1 MAINKRKVA
10 IIGAGHVGS
19 HGGYALIS
27 QGLVEELV
35 YIDVNHEKAVAQA
48 LDLQDSSTYLGRRVK
63 VYAGNY
69 SNIQD
74 ADILLV
80 AAGRFLIWLQVR
92 QTDSKLWVQLLQF

>member
-35 YIDVNHEKAVAQA
+35 YIDLNHHKTVAQA
-48 LDLQDSSTYLGRRVK
+48 LD
-63 VYAGNY
+63 
-69 SNIQD
+69 
-74 ADILLV
+74 
-80 AAGRFLIWLQVR
+80 
-92 QTDSKLWVQLLQF
+92 

>member
-35 YIDVNHEKAVAQA
+35 YIVICTKK
-48 LDLQDSSTYLGRRVK
+48 LWLRLLICR
-63 VYAGNY
+63 
-69 SNIQD
+69 
-74 ADILLV
+74 IL
-80 AAGRFLIWLQVR
+80 RLIWDGV
-92 QTDSKLWVQLLQF
+92 